1 MGIIFSELYYDK
13 KDMKGRIMIYICD
26 SIENAVIDES
36 KWILPYE
43 RNEKAGRYKMERDRR
58 LCRIAYCLFAY
69 GLYDKYG
76 FEKNSA
82 LDWCTGQHGKPY
94 LKNFTD
100 IHFNI
105 SHCKYCAVCGF
116 SECEIG
122 VDVQEYPD
130 NISDRLMKI
139 VCSDG
144 ERKNINNSDS
154 REKLFIKYWSLKES
168 YLKCI
173 GTGICGKMSDVDFC
187 RINSDNFEE
196 YNKKFSVFQYDNY
209 CISVCSDRYF
219 KSEDLIFINN
229 FI

>member
-1 MGIIFSELYYDK
+1 
-13 KDMKGRIMIYICD
+13 MIYICNSVD
-26 SIENAVIDES
+26 NAVIDES

-43 RNEKAGRYKMERDRR
+43 RTEKAERYKMERDKK
-58 LCRIAYCLFAY
+58 LCKIAYCLFAY

-76 FEKNSA
+76 FDKNSA
-82 LDWCTGQHGKPY
+82 LNWNKKKYGKPY
-94 LKNFTD
+94 LEQFPD

-116 SECEIG
+116 SEYEIG
-122 VDVQEYPD
+122 IDMQEYPD
-130 NISDRLMKI
+130 NISDRLLKK
-139 VCSDG
+139 VCSND
-144 ERKNINNSDS
+144 EILNIENSYS

-173 GTGICGKMSDVDFC
+173 GTGIRGKISDIDFHG
-187 RINSDNFEE
+187 INSDNFER

-209 CISVCSDRYF
+209 CMSICSDRYF
-219 KSEDLIFINN
+219 QSEDLIFINN